1 MTSKDVLSSLHVST
15 RKNVS
20 FNTFI
25 NGLRR
30 SIALKYGYI
39 MSAVDYDEMVI
50 SLVDLG
56 ILDKAILLQLEYGD
70 DK

>member
-15 RKNVS
+15 RKNVG

-25 NGLRR
+25 NGLRH
-30 SIALKYGYI
+30 SIALKYSYI
-39 MSAVDYDEMVI
+39 MSAVGYDEMVI